1 MAHGNQGNDEGAED
15 NDNND
20 EASGDDEEFIDIDT
34 LDFDELVDPQLKEL
48 PTMSNL
54 SMTQL

>member
-34 LDFDELVDPQLKEL
+34 LDFDELVIHNLKSFQLC
-48 PTMSNL
+48 PTFQRHS
-54 SMTQL
+54 